1 MYKESYYF
9 QHDYEPT
16 SDPKII
22 ALIGEHGAVGYGVFW
37 RIVEMLHS
45 DAEHRLPK
53 KKYIFS
59 AIAKQMLTSV
69 EQIST
74 IVNYA
79 TDVCELFISD
89 ENYIISERVNRNFNK
104 RNDISTKR
112 SEAGKRSA
120 SMRSN
125 KIEQVLTSVQQN
137 STNANK
143 GKEIKIKRKE
153 VSADAFLK
161 PGMVL

>member
-45 DAEHRLPK
+45 DAEHKLPK

-104 RNDISTKR
+104 RNDISVKR

-125 KIEQVLTSVQQN
+125 KSEQVLTSVQQN

-143 GKEIKIKRKE
+143 GKKRKE
-153 VSADAFLK
+153 KEKEVFADAFLK

>member
-22 ALIGEHGAVGYGVFW
+22 ALIGEHGAIGYGVFW

-104 RNDISTKR
+104 RNDISAKR

-125 KIEQVLTSVQQN
+125 KSEQVLTSVQQN

>member
-1 MYKESYYF
+1 MYKESFYF

-22 ALIGEHGAVGYGVFW
+22 ALIGEHGAIGYGVFW

-45 DAEHRLPK
+45 ESEHKLPK
-53 KKYIFS
+53 KQYLFS

-69 EQIST
+69 EQILT

-79 TDVCELFISD
+79 TDVCELFVSD

-104 RNDISTKR
+104 RTDISVKR

-120 SMRSN
+120 SMRYN
-125 KIEQVLTSVQQN
+125 KSEQVLTSVQQN

>member
-1 MYKESYYF
+1 
-9 QHDYEPT
+9 
-16 SDPKII
+16 
-22 ALIGEHGAVGYGVFW
+22 
-37 RIVEMLHS
+37 
-45 DAEHRLPK
+45 
-53 KKYIFS
+53 
-59 AIAKQMLTSV
+59 MLTSV

-104 RNDISTKR
+104 RNDISVKR

-125 KIEQVLTSVQQN
+125 KSEQVSTSVQQN

-143 GKEIKIKRKE
+143 GKKRKEKEKE